1 MSWSVLLCSV
11 FLWTYDAPPSQHCHC
26 HLPVFFLSDLEI
38 LMAVFFT
45 HISSGHKKW
54 LNYVNWEV
62 IRLGRHGRCTGI
74 ALHCVVIT
82 VHLSTWFWNHERED
96 SVHCVVVSFRLSSR
110 QDPAHNFNFSLPKFS
125 FPVLFSFHFAFDQ
138 TFSTEHPNI
147 LPLPF
152 TPAIE
157 CCPKSWS
164 CESCVLTDVG
174 SILLP
179 SVLLGTHAGF
189 SFPFSPAAP
198 DNPW

>member
-1 MSWSVLLCSV
+1 
-11 FLWTYDAPPSQHCHC
+11 
-26 HLPVFFLSDLEI
+26 
-38 LMAVFFT
+38 MAVFFT

-54 LNYVNWEV
+54 LNYINWEV

-138 TFSTEHPNI
+138 TFSAEHPNI
-147 LPLPF
+147 LPLTF

-174 SILLP
+174 SIFSLP
-179 SVLLGTHAGF
+179 FFFWAPTLGFLFHSPLQHPITPDNLIAHTWSYCFTETNRILAGF
-189 SFPFSPAAP
+189 SLCYFYFVF
-198 DNPW
+198 NI